1 MTAGGAP
8 GTFDAA
14 VRFVQSPATP
24 STKRQTNAQ
33 KLMFYALYK
42 QATAGAN
49 TTPAPGRLNVVA
61 RAKWDAWKQ
70 LGSLSKDDAKKRY
83 IAELDKFDP
92 SWKKAAAP
100 AAKL

>member
-61 RAKWDAWKQ
+61 RAKCSSARIRA
-70 LGSLSKDDAKKRY
+70 SLS
-83 IAELDKFDP
+83 L
-92 SWKKAAAP
+92 
-100 AAKL
+100 L